1 MHAGE
6 TAWLDRYLSH
16 ITDERRL
23 SPHTHINYQRELM
36 QLIAYCNQNAI
47 SHWKQL
53 DAHQIRAYIAA
64 RYRNGRSGRSL
75 QRTLSVIRSFYKY
88 LLREGHVDANPA
100 TGISA
105 PKTTARL
112 PHTLDI
118 DQVSELMNIYPSA
131 KSGGSL
137 AYRDRAMME
146 LMYSSGLRLAELVNL
161 NLGDVDLRDATV
173 RVVGKGAK
181 TRVIPVGREAIKAL
195 RSWLGTR
202 PEFCAAAEPAIFV
215 SRQGR
220 RISHRSVQK
229 RIAAWA
235 RQQGIDHRVH
245 PHMLR
250 HSFASHMLESSSDL
264 RAVQE
269 MLGHADIS
277 TTQIY
282 THLDF
287 QHLAQVYD
295 KAHPRAKKKP

>member
-1 MHAGE
+1 MHTGE
-6 TAWLDRYLSH
+6 TAWLDKYLSY
-16 ITDERRL
+16 INDERRL
-23 SPHTHINYQRELM
+23 SPHTHSNYQRELK
-36 QLIAYCNQNAI
+36 QLITWCSNNDI

-53 DAHQIRAYIAA
+53 DAHQVRSYIAH
-64 RYRNGRSGRSL
+64 RHRNGRSGRSL

-100 TGISA
+100 LGISA
-105 PKTTARL
+105 PKTTPRL

-118 DQVSELMNIYPSA
+118 DQVSELLNISSPQ
-131 KSGGSL
+131 KSKHPL
-137 AYRDRAMME
+137 VCRDRAMME
-146 LMYSSGLRLAELVNL
+146 LMYSSGLRLSEMVNL
-161 NLGDVDLRDATV
+161 NLGDIDLRDATV
-173 RVVGKGAK
+173 RIVGKGAR
-181 TRVIPVGREAIKAL
+181 TRIVPVGREAIKAL
-195 RSWLGTR
+195 RMWLKTR
-202 PEFCAAAEPAIFV
+202 PELTSSDECAMFV
-215 SRQGR
+215 SQQGR
-220 RISHRSVQK
+220 RISHRTVQK
-229 RIAAWA
+229 RIADWA
-235 RQQGIDHRVH
+235 QRQGIDHRVY